1 VGLGTHKV
9 SIFNYAMLGF
19 LFCLDYFAGG
29 DDKDDRNDHF
39 KRAHKVLLKFPSSAV
54 FKTA

>member
-1 VGLGTHKV
+1 VGFGTHKV

-19 LFCLDYFAGG
+19 LFCLDNSAGG

-54 FKTA
+54 FITA